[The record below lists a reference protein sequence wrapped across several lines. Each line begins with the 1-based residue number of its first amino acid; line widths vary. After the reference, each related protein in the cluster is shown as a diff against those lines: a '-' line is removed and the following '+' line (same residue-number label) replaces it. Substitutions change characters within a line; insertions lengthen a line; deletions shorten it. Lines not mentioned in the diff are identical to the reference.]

1 MLVRMCSGTG
11 RRNRFRCV
19 ASRRRDTST
28 TFLTSSSL
36 CQCFVFLRPAVRLS
50 SKAHRHRGSGG
61 RQQRCRRACSG
72 QGGGLRRGRGRRHGR
87 RRRGHLRRGGR
98 RQRGVGGG
106 GRLGGD
112 GRAGCLAR
120 GDAVAVEPDRAC
132 SRWQWLSPSA
142 GASHTQDSRE
152 PAFAAGCGSQ
162 LFFICD

>member
-72 QGGGLRRGRGRRHGR
+72 QGGGLRRGRRHGR